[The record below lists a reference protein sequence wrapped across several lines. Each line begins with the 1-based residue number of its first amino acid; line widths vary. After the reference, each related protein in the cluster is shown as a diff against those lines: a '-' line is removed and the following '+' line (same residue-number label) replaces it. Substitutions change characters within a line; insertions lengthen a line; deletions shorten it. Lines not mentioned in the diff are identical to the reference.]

1 MLFVGSPKCIAKIS
15 EAVRP
20 SEATDSSSTRTV
32 KHKKR
37 AEVQSKA
44 EQGRARN
51 AMDVEAEALGAS

>member
-1 MLFVGSPKCIAKIS
+1 MLLALSPKCIAKIS

-37 AEVQSKA
+37 AEQSKA